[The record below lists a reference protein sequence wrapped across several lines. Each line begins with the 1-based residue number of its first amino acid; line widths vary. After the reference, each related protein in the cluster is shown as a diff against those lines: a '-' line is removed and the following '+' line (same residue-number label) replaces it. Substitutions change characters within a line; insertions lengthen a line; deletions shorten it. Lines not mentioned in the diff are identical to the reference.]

1 MGMFDKGEDYVE
13 LDPEEERKSKVPVEV
28 ERIAEYA
35 DSDRIQRK
43 LREGSIMLVRV
54 KELREKNV
62 NELKRALE
70 RIKRTCEAVGG
81 DIVGAGDD
89 WVIVS
94 PAMAK
99 IVRQ

>member
-1 MGMFDKGEDYVE
+1 MGLFDKTDDYVE
-13 LDPEEERKSKVPVEV
+13 LEPEGERKSKVPIEV

-54 KELREKNV
+54 KELRQKNV

-70 RIKRTCEAVGG
+70 RIKRTCDAVGG
-81 DIVGAGDD
+81 DVVGAGED
-89 WVIVS
+89 WIIVS

-99 IVRQ
+99 IVR

>member
-1 MGMFDKGEDYVE
+1 MGIFDKADDYVE
-13 LDPEEERKSKVPVEV
+13 LETEGERKSKVPIEV

-81 DIVGAGDD
+81 DVVGAGDD
-89 WVIVS
+89 WIIVS
-94 PAMAK
+94 PAIAK
-99 IVRQ
+99 IVR